1 LIDIPVLATAVPQR
15 DNAPASAIVRWAHH
29 LSRELLAL
37 RSTFGVGHEAA
48 AVVVDDVVL
57 VLAGHANAGVGDGE
71 HVVIVHIVDP
81 ACKLLS
87 AWCSCAECFWLT
99 RYLPAENLRSV
110 GFVSTG
116 QRHAAAS
123 LAAGFDAVEAGS
135 VPVRHGGMV
144 GRGWKEDLLVVLV

>member
-15 DNAPASAIVRWAHH
+15 DDAPASAIVRWAHH
-29 LSRELLAL
+29 LSRELFAL
-37 RSTFGVGHEAA
+37 RRAVGVGHEAA

-57 VLAGHANAGVGDGE
+57 VLAGLADAGVGDGE
-71 HVVIVHIVDP
+71 HVILVHIVDP

-116 QRHAAAS
+116 QRHAAAA
-123 LAAGFDAVEAGS
+123 LAAGFDAVQAGT
-135 VPVRHGGMV
+135 VPVRHGEV
-144 GRGWKEDLLVVLV
+144 IGRGWKGIC